1 MIGSEGFLMRHD
13 VEFDADGT
21 TLRGWLFVPD
31 NATGPL
37 PAIIVSHGFSALK
50 EHDLHASFFADAGYV
65 VLLYDHRNL
74 GASDGQPRQEI
85 DPWRQVLDMRHAITF
100 MRTRKEVD
108 KARIGLW
115 GTSYSGGHVIVVS
128 AMDRRVKCVV
138 TQAFTIDGY
147 TALRR
152 RLGEAGYAEL
162 RQRIDADYDA
172 RYAGAEPEY
181 IAVSEP
187 GTKSYEHLHHGDLA
201 KHYPNK
207 VTLRSRDLHMGYVPG
222 AFVSRV
228 APTPMLMIVPDND
241 TTTPTDLQLQAFE
254 AAKEPKK
261 LIVIENCDHYGVY
274 IEHLN
279 TTAKAAIDFFKA
291 HL

>member
-1 MIGSEGFLMRHD
+1 MRHD

-31 NATGPL
+31 NAKGPV
-37 PAIIVSHGFSALK
+37 PAIIVSHGFSAIK
-50 EHDLHASFFADAGYV
+50 EQDVHAQFFADAGFA

-74 GASDGQPRQEI
+74 GSSDGEPRQEI
-85 DPWRQVLDMRHAITF
+85 DPWRQILDMRHAITF

-108 KARIGLW
+108 KERIGLW

-128 AMDRRVKCVV
+128 AMDRRVKAVV
-138 TQAFTIDGY
+138 TQAFTVDGY

-152 RLGEAGYAEL
+152 RLGDEGYAAM
-162 RQRIDADYDA
+162 RKRIDADYDA

-181 IAVSEP
+181 VAVSEP
-187 GTKSYEHLHHGDLA
+187 GTTSYKHLHHGEA
-201 KHYPNK
+201 GKIYPNK

-222 AFVSRV
+222 AFVHRV
-228 APTPMLMIVPDND
+228 APTPLLMIVPDKD
-241 TTTPTDLQLQAFE
+241 TTTPTDLQLKAFE
-254 AAKEPKK
+254 DAGEPKK
-261 LIVIENCDHYGVY
+261 LLVIKDCEHYGVY
-274 IEHLN
+274 MEHLE
-279 TTAKAAIDFFKA
+279 TTAKAAIDWFNQ